1 MPVHYCITILGIRVP
16 LCGTVMEPQHPLECD
31 KQQERHEYLFL
42 LNLIMLINSN
52 DSNAANN
59 SNGNRTANPP
69 KWVSTPHLNCKP
81 HSMPVEKSEEPKE
94 CYTTSRRKKR
104 KYRRYRHL
112 LSEKVFLIYIL
123 FQKDVTW
130 QLRQ

>member
-59 SNGNRTANPP
+59 SNGNRTAQLSEMG
-69 KWVSTPHLNCKP
+69 KYSTPELQAAFDAGREIGRTEGMLYYIKTQ
-81 HSMPVEKSEEPKE
+81 KA
-94 CYTTSRRKKR
+94 
-104 KYRRYRHL
+104 
-112 LSEKVFLIYIL
+112 KV
-123 FQKDVTW
+123 
-130 QLRQ
+130 